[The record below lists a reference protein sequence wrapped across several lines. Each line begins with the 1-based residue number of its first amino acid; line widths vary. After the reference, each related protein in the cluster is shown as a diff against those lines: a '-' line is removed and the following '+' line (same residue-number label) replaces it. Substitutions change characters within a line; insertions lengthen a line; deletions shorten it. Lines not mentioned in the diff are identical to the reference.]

1 MPSILMRAQANI
13 ITASNILFNQSNTI
27 LYDKDSNNVSQQPDI
42 ISVIPSEDVT
52 GIMTKKLLV
61 PRISPQKN
69 LLAEVQCTLIKD
81 EENGEQ
87 ISTSDHENHIE

>member
-1 MPSILMRAQANI
+1 MRAQANI
-13 ITASNILFNQSNTI
+13 IAASNILFNQSNTI
-27 LYDKDSNNVSQQPDI
+27 LYDEDSNNVSQQPDI

-69 LLAEVQCTLIKD
+69 LLPEVQCTLIKD
-81 EENGEQ
+81 EENGEHS
-87 ISTSDHENHIE
+87 STSDHENHIE